1 MPLHLLTHPGQ
12 AFHCVLLTACLL
24 FGLTLGASAA
34 DGPGLIPRPVSYQ
47 ATTGRFLLTK
57 ETIITTGKGLPTFP
71 AEFLATEL
79 ARSTSIRPQ
88 LGSNGTVTLA
98 LDTTLDKGYRLK
110 ITPQRIELVGKDA
123 EAVFHGVQT
132 LIQLAAARTS
142 GPAHL
147 PACEIQ
153 DYARFHWRGLMVDS
167 SRHFQSVPE
176 LKTLL
181 DQMALHKFNVFHWH
195 LTDDQGWRIE
205 IKSRPKL
212 TEVGAWR
219 VPRQGIWWSRPG
231 PQPNEAATYGG
242 FYTQAQIREV
252 VAYAAERHIQVL
264 PEIDVPGHSLAI
276 LAAYPELGT
285 TPGPFQ
291 VNPGSKFYGSIEN
304 TLDPSNPETFRFLD
318 DVFSEVAPLFTS
330 PFIHMGGDEC
340 TKVFWNKSAKV
351 QAFMKAK
358 GLQNA
363 GELQSWFV
371 RQTETIIR
379 AKGKRLMGWDEI
391 LEGGLA
397 ANASVMAWQ
406 GKDGGIAAAKLG
418 REVVMSPSPAYYLDL
433 YQGHPEIEPPT
444 YGMARLRDTYFF
456 DPSLPAGIDATKL
469 LGIQGNIWTDEIPTF
484 SHLQYLTWPR
494 AWAIAEE
501 AWSPARDHAAKT
513 KTWPEFIGRVEQH
526 YALFDQ
532 RGWHYARSIYDP
544 TPSLSK
550 DGRTLTLT
558 SEIPGLKIHYCFDDT
573 EPDATYPTATG
584 PLQVPVGASSIRTR
598 TYRDGQ
604 PVGRLT
610 WIKLAH
616 VNRGKREP

>member
-1 MPLHLLTHPGQ
+1 MPHSLLPRVDRLLRSLVLSLALLGGELHL
-12 AFHCVLLTACLL
+12 
-24 FGLTLGASAA
+24 GATE
-34 DGPGLIPRPVSYQ
+34 GPGLIPRPVSYQ
-47 ATTGRFLLTK
+47 ATAGHFQLSAETTITAGEEIPAFTVDFL
-57 ETIITTGKGLPTFP
+57 G
-71 AEFLATEL
+71 AEL
-79 ARSTSIRPQ
+79 ARSTGLRPKVGPRGA
-88 LGSNGTVTLA
+88 LTLA
-98 LDTTLDKGYRLK
+98 VDATLAQGYRLSV
-110 ITPQRIELVGKDA
+110 TPQRIALVGKDA

-132 LIQLAAARTS
+132 LIQMAAARS
-142 GPAHL
+142 AGPAQL
-147 PACEIQ
+147 PACEVA
-153 DYARFHWRGLMVDS
+153 DHARFQWRGLLVDS
-167 SRHFQSVPE
+167 ARHFQTVPE
-176 LKTLL
+176 LKAFL

-242 FYTQAQIREV
+242 FYTQAQVREI

-276 LAAYPELGT
+276 LSAYPELAT

-291 VNPGSKFYGSIEN
+291 VNPGSKFYGTIEN
-304 TLDPSNPETFRFLD
+304 TLDPSNPETLRFLD
-318 DVFSEVAPLFTS
+318 DVFGEVAPLFTS

-340 TKVFWNKSAKV
+340 TKVFWNKSPKV
-351 QAFMKAK
+351 KAFMKAQ

-363 GELQSWFV
+363 GELQAWFV
-371 RQTETIIR
+371 RQTEAIIR

-391 LEGGLA
+391 LEGGLP
-397 ANASVMAWQ
+397 ANAGVMAWQ
-406 GKDGGIAAAKLG
+406 GKHGGVAAAKLG

-456 DPSLPAGIDATKL
+456 DPTLPAGGDATKL
-469 LGIQGNIWTDEIPTF
+469 LGIQGNLWTEEIPTF
-484 SHLQYLTWPR
+484 GHLQYMAWPR
-494 AWAIAEE
+494 AWAVAEE
-501 AWSPARDHAAKT
+501 AWSPARDRNEKT
-513 KTWPEFIGRVEQH
+513 QAWPAFIARVEQH
-526 YALFDQ
+526 YPLFDQ
-532 RGWHYARSIYDP
+532 RGWRYARSIYDP
-544 TPSLSK
+544 AVSLSK

-558 SEIPGLKIHYCFDDT
+558 SEIPGLSIHYCFDDT
-573 EPDATYPTATG
+573 EPDASYPQANG
-584 PLQVPVGASSIRTR
+584 PLTVPVGASSIRTR

-610 WIKLAH
+610 WIKLAY
-616 VNRGKREP
+616 VNRDKREP